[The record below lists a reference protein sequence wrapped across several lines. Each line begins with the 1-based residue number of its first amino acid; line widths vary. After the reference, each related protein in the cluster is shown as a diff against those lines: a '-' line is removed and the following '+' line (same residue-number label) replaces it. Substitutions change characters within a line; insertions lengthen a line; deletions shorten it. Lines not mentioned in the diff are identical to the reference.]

1 MRGAAKS
8 PESLVRKKNGKHAFY
23 FDLIVLFCVFGF
35 QIYHWA
41 SLIHTAL
48 LKLIEVKHIN
58 FFGK

>member
-8 PESLVRKKNGKHAFY
+8 PESIVKNKNGKHAFY

-48 LKLIEVKHIN
+48 LKLIEVN
-58 FFGK
+58 